1 MHRVVWITVR
11 KSDHRQHQAGFSLL
25 ELMIALTVGLLL
37 LSGLL
42 TLFNSTKQTYQWNT
56 QLARLQENGRLAM
69 ELLTREIRHTGYW
82 GCTGQSTLNNLLVTP
97 NNLSWLTIERIH
109 GYDHLQPGSLPSAL
123 QGLAVPGN
131 DVIVLSG
138 MDFSQRTLASHD
150 ACAAQFTLA
159 QTHDLQANELVAL
172 SDCQQTVLLQITQA
186 NGSNRTL
193 NHAASGGSIG
203 NRSDCLG
210 GDCSGSCASSWYQF
224 APGTPLAPLRS
235 IAFFVGNSANGEPA
249 LFWQLL
255 NRSDTPSRNELVEG
269 VENMQILYGFD
280 SDGDRVAN
288 QYLRAD
294 QVDSANGWNNIVSV
308 RIALLLRSADHMR
321 SQVDDK
327 SYTLADT
334 RIAPDTPLASHPAD
348 NRHRLVATSTI
359 QLRD

>member
-1 MHRVVWITVR
+1 VNRPAPDRPGQV
-11 KSDHRQHQAGFSLL
+11 GFSLL
-25 ELMIALTVGLLL
+25 ELMVALTIGLLL

-42 TLFNSTKQTYQWNT
+42 TIFNSAKQTYQWNT

-82 GCTGQSTLNNLLVTP
+82 GCTGQSTPNNLLVTP
-97 NNLSWLTIERIH
+97 NSLSWLTIDRLH
-109 GYDHLQPGSLPSAL
+109 GYDHLHPESLPSAL
-123 QGLAVPGN
+123 NGLALPGN
-131 DVIVLSG
+131 DVLILSG
-138 MDFSQRTLASHD
+138 MDVTQQTLANHD
-150 ACAAQFTLA
+150 ACTAQFTLA
-159 QTHDLQANELVAL
+159 QAHDLQADELVAL
-172 SDCQQTVLLQITQA
+172 SDCQQTVLVQITQA

-203 NRSDCLG
+203 NRSACLG
-210 GDCSGSCASSWYQF
+210 GDCSGNCASAWYQF

-235 IAFFVGNSANGEPA
+235 IAFFIGNAASGEPA

-255 NRSDTPSRNELVEG
+255 YRGTNPSRTELVEG
-269 VENMQILYGFD
+269 VENMQILYGLD

-294 QVDSANGWNNIVSV
+294 QVETANGWNNIVSV
-308 RIALLLRSADHMR
+308 RIALLLRSADPMR
-321 SQVDDK
+321 SQIDNK

-334 RIAPDTPLASHPAD
+334 RVAPDTPLANHPAD
-348 NRHRLVATSTI
+348 TRQRLLATSTI